1 MKKSSPLFLRLFF
14 CAGILAFFSLSFP
27 ANAKD
32 TNETPEPWTN
42 SLGMKFVPVPGT
54 GVLFSIWDTRVQDYE
69 AFVKATGRS
78 WEKPDFEQG
87 PTHPAVMVSW
97 DDAKAFC
104 AWLTKNERSAGA
116 LTATQE
122 YRLPTDLE
130 WSTAV
135 GLEKETGSTPEERR
149 ENGKNS
155 AVYPWGTQWPP
166 PRGGGNYNGK
176 LNVDDFDK
184 TSPVGSF
191 AANRFGL
198 YDMSG
203 NAWQWCEDQFPSP
216 RGDRVLRG
224 GAWTGQDPKDLLSSF
239 RRHHSVD
246 ARQGTYGF
254 RCVLAGGG
262 VTAPQSQSATATTA
276 ATPSPTPK
284 SVSAKEQAAPIVP
297 ASTDESA
304 LKTLSVQAPDAT
316 AWALAPLD
324 QSVPP
329 DIRQHLTYLRE
340 DLLDEGKAAP
350 KVSADAYKLGSQLCD
365 NLIAALDERDQA
377 MVGAGYRAAQADAN
391 TRVTSQSLEAR
402 RNYLMSWP
410 QYAREK
416 DERSEIQRQQTNNT
430 VLVKE
435 SVKTAWFNRTK
446 TLRKS
451 LDSLYAKYR
460 DALRNGGN

>member
-1 MKKSSPLFLRLFF
+1 
-14 CAGILAFFSLSFP
+14 
-27 ANAKD
+27 
-32 TNETPEPWTN
+32 
-42 SLGMKFVPVPGT
+42 MKFVPVPGT
-54 GVLFSIWDTRVQDYE
+54 AVLFSIWDTRVQDYE
-69 AFVKATGRS
+69 AFVKATKRS

-87 PTHPAVMVSW
+87 PTHPAVNVSW

-104 AWLTKNERSAGA
+104 TWLTEKERTAGT
-116 LTATQE
+116 LKSTQE

-135 GLEKETGSTPEERR
+135 GLGKETGSTPAERW
-149 ENGKNS
+149 ENGENS

-166 PRGGGNYNGK
+166 PIGAGNYSPSLK
-176 LNVDDFDK
+176 VDHFEY

-198 YDMSG
+198 YDMGG
-203 NAWQWCEDQFPSP
+203 NAFQWCEDLYGAGVGVRSI
-216 RGDRVLRG
+216 RGSAFKNHHPNVLRS
-224 GAWTGQDPKDLLSSF
+224 AYRRLHKHPPSYSDSF
-239 RRHHSVD
+239 
-246 ARQGTYGF
+246 QGF
-254 RCVLAGGG
+254 RCVLASGS
-262 VTAPQSQSATATTA
+262 VSAPQAQSTTA
-276 ATPSPTPK
+276 ATAAPPSPTPK
-284 SVSAKEQAAPIVP
+284 SEDAKELVAPT
-297 ASTDESA
+297 ALGSKDESSQ
-304 LKTLSVQAPDAT
+304 KMLSVQAPNAT

-350 KVSADAYKLGSQLCD
+350 KASGDAYKLGSLLCD

-377 MVGAGYRAAQADAN
+377 LVGAGYRAAQADAN

-402 RNYLMSWP
+402 RNYMMSWP
-410 QYAREK
+410 QYSREK

-446 TLRKS
+446 ALRKS

-460 DALRNGGN
+460 DALRNGTR